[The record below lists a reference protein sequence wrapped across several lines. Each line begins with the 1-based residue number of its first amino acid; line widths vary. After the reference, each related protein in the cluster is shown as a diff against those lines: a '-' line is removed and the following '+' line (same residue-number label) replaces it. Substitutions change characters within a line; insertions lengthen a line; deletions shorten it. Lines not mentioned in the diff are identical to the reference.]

1 MDFKFSKKIQ
11 NNLEKDLF
19 KGNKIIHSTKSVKAH
34 SDLGEVNELSTVNFN
49 KWNSVYAFVLF
60 AVVFVL
66 ITVTIIDLQVVKGQ
80 ELSERSESNQLQ
92 VRVEY
97 PTRGVIYD
105 RNGVQLASN
114 IPSYNVYITVDN
126 FYNEEGEIDSQK
138 VNDVSQKIQEIL
150 GENWSEYV
158 LKPDETYSS
167 LNERML
173 DYIDKYYFLS
183 ELLVASG
190 IDNEK
195 AIKLKAYTSIDNSI
209 SVDDATKRYYAS
221 ITSTSHILGYVAK
234 VNADDLETRDYVD
247 MNDFVGKSGVE
258 YYYDRQLIGQKGEYA
273 VEIDAYG
280 NIVSDLQM
288 NIKDVV
294 PGKNLYLTIDSEVQ
308 NNLYNSLENGV
319 NTYGGNGGAGII
331 MDVNTGEILAMASYP
346 SYDNNLFVDGISSSE
361 YEKLMNDTRL
371 PLFDRTIS
379 AQIPPGSIFKTIVG
393 SSALD
398 AGAIDRYTKYN
409 STYDYSFSNGASFW
423 EYGRRAYGWIDI
435 INALEVS
442 SNIFFCET
450 VRNWDMDSLV
460 PYLTKFGIGE
470 YTNIDIPGEMPGRL
484 PSAQNK
490 IALANSSSPWLEPV
504 WYPEGDSCNSVIGQG
519 ITLVTPIQAV
529 NWVAA
534 IANGGQLNT
543 PHVASRF
550 EEISD
555 LEGEKVVEQ
564 VNFEPI
570 NQNIVSDS
578 ALQIVRE
585 GMRET
590 VIGSSGFLYF
600 FNDLPFSVAAKTGTA
615 EFGAVNAEGKY
626 EHTHAWVIGFY
637 PYESPKY
644 AFAFYMEDSTLGTD
658 AAMVARDFLKT
669 IPEKYR

>member
-1 MDFKFSKKIQ
+1 MNFKFSKKIQ
-11 NNLEKDLF
+11 NNLEKDIF
-19 KGNKIIHSTKSVKAH
+19 SSKKIVQSTKSVKAH
-34 SDLGEVNELSTVNFN
+34 SDLGEVNELSTIHFN

-66 ITVTIIDLQVVKGQ
+66 MTVAIIDLQVIKGQ
-80 ELSERSESNQLQ
+80 EYSNRSESNQLQ

-114 IPSYNVYITVDN
+114 IPSYNVYLTVDN
-126 FYNEEGEIDSQK
+126 YYNDEGEIDTEKLS
-138 VNDVSQKIQEIL
+138 NVSAKIEEIL
-150 GENWSEYV
+150 GEKWSEYV

-167 LNERML
+167 VYERML

-209 SVDDATKRYYAS
+209 TVDDATKRYYSNAL
-221 ITSTSHILGYVAK
+221 STSHILGYVAK

-288 NIKDVV
+288 NINEVV
-294 PGKNLYLTIDSEVQ
+294 PGKNLYLTIDNEIQ
-308 NNLYNSLENGV
+308 NNLYSSLQNGV

-361 YEKLMNDTRL
+361 YEALTSDTRL

-409 STYDYSFSNGASFW
+409 STSDYSFSNGASFW

-435 INALEVS
+435 IGALEVS

-460 PYLTKFGIGE
+460 PYLEKFGIGE

-529 NWVAA
+529 NWVSA

-543 PHVASRF
+543 PHVANYF
-550 EEISD
+550 EEISPVD
-555 LEGEKVVEQ
+555 GEKITEKLD
-564 VNFEPI
+564 FEPI

-590 VIGSSGFLYF
+590 VVGSSGFLYF
-600 FNDLPFSVAAKTGTA
+600 FNELPFSVAAKTGTA
-615 EFGAVNAEGKY
+615 EFGAVNADGKY

-637 PYESPKY
+637 PYESPRY

-658 AAMVARDFLKT
+658 AAMVARDFLRT

>member
-1 MDFKFSKKIQ
+1 MNFKFSKKIQ
-11 NNLEKDLF
+11 NNLEKDIF
-19 KGNKIIHSTKSVKAH
+19 SSKKIVQSTKSVKAH

-66 ITVTIIDLQVVKGQ
+66 MTVAIIDLQVIKAQ
-80 ELSERSESNQLQ
+80 EYSNRSESNQLQ

-114 IPSYNVYITVDN
+114 IPSYNVYLTVDN
-126 FYNEEGEIDSQK
+126 YYNDEGEIDTEKLGK
-138 VNDVSQKIQEIL
+138 VSAKIEEIL
-150 GENWSEYV
+150 GEKWSEYV

-167 LNERML
+167 VYERML

-209 SVDDATKRYYAS
+209 TVDDATKRYYSNAL
-221 ITSTSHILGYVAK
+221 STSHILGYVAK

-288 NIKDVV
+288 NINEVV
-294 PGKNLYLTIDSEVQ
+294 PGKNLYLTIDNEIQ
-308 NNLYNSLENGV
+308 NNLYNSLQNGV
-319 NTYGGNGGAGII
+319 NTYGGNGGAGIV

-361 YEKLMNDTRL
+361 YEALTSDTRL

-409 STYDYSFSNGASFW
+409 STSDYSFSNGASFW

-435 INALEVS
+435 IGALEVS

-460 PYLTKFGIGE
+460 PYLEKFGIGE

-529 NWVAA
+529 NWVSA

-543 PHVASRF
+543 PHVANYF
-550 EEISD
+550 EEISPVD
-555 LEGEKVVEQ
+555 GEKITEKLD
-564 VNFEPI
+564 FEPI

-590 VIGSSGFLYF
+590 VVGSSGFLYF
-600 FNDLPFSVAAKTGTA
+600 FNELPFSVAAKTGTA
-615 EFGAVNAEGKY
+615 EFGAVNADGKY

-637 PYESPKY
+637 PYESPRY

-658 AAMVARDFLKT
+658 AAMVARDFLRT

>member
-1 MDFKFSKKIQ
+1 
-11 NNLEKDLF
+11 
-19 KGNKIIHSTKSVKAH
+19 
-34 SDLGEVNELSTVNFN
+34 
-49 KWNSVYAFVLF
+49 
-60 AVVFVL
+60 
-66 ITVTIIDLQVVKGQ
+66 
-80 ELSERSESNQLQ
+80 
-92 VRVEY
+92 
-97 PTRGVIYD
+97 
-105 RNGVQLASN
+105 ASN
-114 IPSYNVYITVDN
+114 IPSYNVYLTVDN
-126 FYNEEGEIDSQK
+126 YYNDEGEIDTEKLGK
-138 VNDVSQKIQEIL
+138 VSAKIEEIL
-150 GENWSEYV
+150 GEKWSEYV

-167 LNERML
+167 VYERML

-209 SVDDATKRYYAS
+209 TVDDATKRYYSNAL
-221 ITSTSHILGYVAK
+221 STSHILGYVAK

-288 NIKDVV
+288 NINEVV
-294 PGKNLYLTIDSEVQ
+294 PGKNLYLTIDNEIQ
-308 NNLYNSLENGV
+308 NNLYNSLQNGV
-319 NTYGGNGGAGII
+319 NTYGGNGGAGIV

-361 YEKLMNDTRL
+361 YEALTSDTRL

-409 STYDYSFSNGASFW
+409 STSDYSFSNGASFW

-435 INALEVS
+435 IGALEVS

-460 PYLTKFGIGE
+460 PYLEKFGIGE

-529 NWVAA
+529 NWVSA

-543 PHVASRF
+543 PHVANYF
-550 EEISD
+550 EEISPVD
-555 LEGEKVVEQ
+555 GEKITEKLD
-564 VNFEPI
+564 FEPI

-590 VIGSSGFLYF
+590 VVGSSGFLYF
-600 FNDLPFSVAAKTGTA
+600 FNELPFSVAAKTGTA
-615 EFGAVNAEGKY
+615 EFGAVNADGKY

-637 PYESPKY
+637 PYESPRY

-658 AAMVARDFLKT
+658 AAMVARDFLRT